1 MEERQEIDHI
11 LKQWP
16 YDPNSINVRRVNTP
30 DRTVLQLRLDMGL
43 LQLEV
48 EGRPDGKQ
56 PHGAVTYL
64 AHLQHQAEK
73 LAPLFVLSEEQCS
86 EVDREFVQYY
96 HRRICWLHLHEFDSA
111 VKDADHTLSMMDFCK
126 TCSPDENWTLTH
138 EQYRPFVLYH
148 RTQAAALAL
157 LESDAENSGELAIE
171 VVNQGL
177 ATIQHLFD
185 EYEATEQFETDELV
199 VQLREFQKNLRQRY
213 RVDRTL
219 QEKLS
224 DAIAE
229 ENFELAA
236 QLRDQLS
243 LRSHGR

>member
-1 MEERQEIDHI
+1 
-11 LKQWP
+11 
-16 YDPNSINVRRVNTP
+16 
-30 DRTVLQLRLDMGL
+30 
-43 LQLEV
+43 
-48 EGRPDGKQ
+48 
-56 PHGAVTYL
+56 
-64 AHLQHQAEK
+64 
-73 LAPLFVLSEEQCS
+73 
-86 EVDREFVQYY
+86 
-96 HRRICWLHLHEFDSA
+96 
-111 VKDADHTLSMMDFCK
+111 MMDFCK